1 MPAEGLRGG
10 FQADQRRPIMKSHRV
25 AGVLARRGP
34 RHGAA
39 PLGPTNA
46 PLRTAIQVRQ
56 VETSPVERQV
66 QSSASCTTLRADKRP
81 LRPRHGL
88 KNPRKYLDYYWRV
101 VFSMK
106 PPTAKTPKTLES
118 K

>member
-34 RHGAA
+34 
-39 PLGPTNA
+39 
-46 PLRTAIQVRQ
+46 RTAIQVRQ

-88 KNPRKYLDYYWRV
+88 KNPRKYLDYYRRV